1 MNSDSH
7 QDALE
12 CLLRSGIEH
21 LWSDGGR
28 IGIPRYKDQ
37 FGCWT
42 AIIRFKFHIDETVA
56 TIIYRQFGNKVV
68 IGGLAR
74 PLLFNDNGLLIRD
87 VVYEVTKLEIS
98 LLEFKLG
105 KCVANVVANDD
116 SCGLFYK
123 GRVRNDDEMMSYE
136 VSNKGRRSL
145 ATKITSLLRLA
156 HWIPGMTAS
165 RRTRHRKRIHT
176 LHHAIGQSALLFQ
189 QSAIWPGA
197 HMVHCVV

>member
-42 AIIRFKFHIDETVA
+42 AIIRFKFQIDETVA
-56 TIIYRQFGNKVV
+56 TVILRQFRDKVV

-74 PLLFNDNGLLIRD
+74 TLLFNDNRLLIRD
-87 VVYEVTKLEIS
+87 VVYEVTELEIS
-98 LLEFKLG
+98 LLEFELG
-105 KCVANVVANDD
+105 KGVANVVANYD
-116 SCGLFYK
+116 SCGLYCK
-123 GRVRNDDEMMSYE
+123 EME
-136 VSNKGRRSL
+136 
-145 ATKITSLLRLA
+145 
-156 HWIPGMTAS
+156 
-165 RRTRHRKRIHT
+165 
-176 LHHAIGQSALLFQ
+176 
-189 QSAIWPGA
+189 
-197 HMVHCVV
+197 